1 MLKNGQ
7 FYVVPPK
14 RGHPYQ
20 RKKRTPEEILEE
32 AQRKRNEMVAK
43 QAVEK
48 EAKKKAANEE
58 QEELDARMEEAIA
71 GRAPFPR
78 FQTGLSKRSTAL
90 VGPPERHMTED
101 NIRTQLNI
109 EKLRA
114 ERAAEEAGGAAG
126 GVGEARAGGGE
137 ENENVNSKPLAG
149 FGPQN
154 KEFLN
159 AMAAASDPFGETA
172 GGLSEARA
180 GGAAGGQGGGA
191 RRRTK
196 RRMRKTRKHKTRGR
210 N

>member
-1 MLKNGQ
+1 M
-7 FYVVPPK
+7 
-14 RGHPYQ
+14 
-20 RKKRTPEEILEE
+20 KRTPEEILAE
-32 AQRKRNEMVAK
+32 AQRKRNETVAT
-43 QAVEK
+43 QQEK
-48 EAKKKAANEE
+48 KAAKKKAANEE
-58 QEELDARMEEAIA
+58 QALLDARMEQAIA

-78 FQTGLSKRSTAL
+78 FQMGPSKRSTAL

-126 GVGEARAGGGE
+126 GAAGVSEARGE

-154 KEFLN
+154 QEFLN
-159 AMAAASDPFGETA
+159 AMAAASDPFGETTR
-172 GGLSEARA
+172 GVSEARGA
-180 GGAAGGQGGGA
+180 AAAGGQGGG
-191 RRRTK
+191 RRTK

-210 N
+210 K